1 MSRADLTRWAVHPLT
16 CRVGVGPGE
25 GPEAGAGRASAASLV
40 EKHPLFTRQRASFA
54 RGASSVNASARAF
67 RSERCTAL
75 DPLQVFAAAG
85 TAPRFYWEQPAAE
98 RFCVGIGCA
107 ARISVHGAGRFEQAE
122 SAAREVFGSMTWQ
135 GTGPRLGHLVGG
147 FAFAPGTG
155 AGNVWQGFPDG
166 ELRLPELVYWREGD
180 RYVRDSSVGSRWEDL
195 QPRPLALGQPVRG
208 PAEIGNGGP
217 DPYVERVQR
226 ALAGIRAGELD
237 KVVIA
242 RAVHVTSRSPID
254 TVAWLVALRERFPSC
269 TLFAVGEGDAV
280 FLGASPERLVRVR
293 GETVETVALAG
304 TAPRGASTAADRA
317 LGEALCDSRKN
328 GQEHSIVVQ
337 HLRSVLGACCDDL
350 EVAVEPKLLK
360 TRTVQHLC
368 TELRARRRAAA
379 PVSLLELAARLHPT
393 PAVGG
398 APREAAL
405 QWLAAHESVERGWFA
420 GPVGFLQSNGDGE
433 FDVALRSALVRGRSA
448 TAWAGAGIVARS
460 EPRAEFTETELKLR
474 TVLGPLLWGA
484 P

>member
-1 MSRADLTRWAVHPLT
+1 MSAPAL
-16 CRVGVGPGE
+16 
-25 GPEAGAGRASAASLV
+25 
-40 EKHPLFTRQRASFA
+40 
-54 RGASSVNASARAF
+54 AF
-67 RSERCTAL
+67 RSEPCEAL

-85 TAPRFYWEQPAAE
+85 TAPRFYWEQPSAQ
-98 RFCVGIGCA
+98 RFRVGIGCA
-107 ARISVHGAGRFEQAE
+107 ARVAVEGAERFRRAD
-122 SAAREVFGSMTWQ
+122 AAASELFGALRWE
-135 GTGPRLGHLVGG
+135 GPGPRLGHLVGG
-147 FAFAPGTG
+147 FAFAASNGRG
-155 AGNVWQGFPDG
+155 GLWAGFPDG
-166 ELRLPELVYWREGD
+166 ELRLPELVYWREDD
-180 RYVRDSSVGSRWEDL
+180 RYVRDACTGSGWASL
-195 QPRPLALGQPVRG
+195 QPRPLTLGHPVRG

-217 DPYVERVQR
+217 DAYVDRVQR
-226 ALAGIRAGELD
+226 ALAEIRAGRLD
-237 KVVIA
+237 KVVVA
-242 RAVHVTSRSPID
+242 RAVHVTAGSAID
-254 TVAWLVALRERFPSC
+254 PVAWLVALRERFPAC

-280 FLGASPERLVRVR
+280 FLGASPERLVRVQ
-293 GETVETVALAG
+293 GTVVETVALAG
-304 TAPRGASTAADRA
+304 TAPRGASAAADRA

-328 GQEHSIVVQ
+328 GDEHAIVVR
-337 HLRSVLGACCDDL
+337 HLQSALAALCD
-350 EVAVEPKLLK
+350 EVVAAAEPRLLR

-368 TELRARRRAAA
+368 TDLRARLRRDA
-379 PVSLLELAARLHPT
+379 PVTLLELASRLHPT

-405 QWLAAHESVERGWFA
+405 DWLAAHESVDRGWFA

>member
-1 MSRADLTRWAVHPLT
+1 M
-16 CRVGVGPGE
+16 
-25 GPEAGAGRASAASLV
+25 SAA
-40 EKHPLFTRQRASFA
+40 PL
-54 RGASSVNASARAF
+54 AF
-67 RSERCTAL
+67 RSEPSEPL

-85 TAPRFYWEQPAAE
+85 TAPRFYWEQPAQQ
-98 RFCVGIGCA
+98 RFRVGIGCA
-107 ARISVHGAGRFEQAE
+107 ARIAVEGIDRFRSAQERAGELF
-122 SAAREVFGSMTWQ
+122 AAMAWDGH
-135 GTGPRLGHLVGG
+135 GPRLGHLLGG
-147 FAFAPGTG
+147 FAFAPANGRSG
-155 AGNVWQGFPDG
+155 LWQGFADG

-180 RYVRDSSVGSRWEDL
+180 RYVRDASIGSRWAAL
-195 QPRPLALGQPVRG
+195 QPRPLSLGHPVRG

-217 DPYVERVQR
+217 DAYVASVQR
-226 ALAGIRAGELD
+226 ALAAIRGGKLD

-242 RAVHVTSRSPID
+242 RAVHVTAGSAIDPI
-254 TVAWLVALRERFPSC
+254 AWLVALRERFPAC
-269 TLFAVGEGDAV
+269 TLFGVGEGDAV
-280 FLGASPERLVRVR
+280 FLGASPERLIRVQ
-293 GETVETVALAG
+293 GEHVETVALAG
-304 TAPRGASTAADRA
+304 TAPRGASAAADRA

-328 GQEHSIVVQ
+328 GDEHAIVVR
-337 HLRSVLGACCDDL
+337 HLQSALAECCDD
-350 EVAVEPKLLK
+350 VEIAPEPRLLR

-368 TELRARRRAAA
+368 TELHARRRPQA
-379 PVSLLELAARLHPT
+379 PVSLLELVSRVHPT

-405 QWLAAHESVERGWFA
+405 RWLAEHEAIDRGWFA
-420 GPVGFLQSNGDGE
+420 GPVGFVQSNGDGE